1 MTSNNEKS
9 KSPDSRKE
17 EGFSKSIKDKVIDTI
32 PPPSEESED
41 KSPKKQ
47 AELLDKEKYK
57 LLFGVRRS
65 IRYHNRR
72 VLFYDRMHKMAAA
85 FALLSGSATVIA
97 VLGEM
102 GAFWTTSFALTV
114 VIFSAIDLI
123 IGPDKAA
130 RMHNDLARKFF
141 NLEKSIITEKS
152 ITEETLAY
160 FSVERLDIEMNE
172 PPIKRVLDLVCHN
185 ELCRAMGSE
194 KGSVKIKWYQRIFC
208 QFFDFCEY
216 TIKVA

>member
-1 MTSNNEKS
+1 MTKDNEKS
-9 KSPDSRKE
+9 KSSDSRKR
-17 EGFSKSIKDKVIDTI
+17 EGFSKSIKEKVIDTI

-41 KSPKKQ
+41 KAPKKQ

-72 VLFYDRMHKMAAA
+72 ILFYEHIHKMATA

-97 VLGEM
+97 VLGKM
-102 GAFWTTSFALTV
+102 GAFWTTSFALIV
-114 VIFSAIDLI
+114 VIFSAIDLVV
-123 IGPDKAA
+123 GPDKAA
-130 RMHNDLARKFF
+130 RMHNGLARKFF
-141 NLEKSIITEKS
+141 NLEKSIITEKN

-160 FSVERLDIEMNE
+160 FSAERLDIEMNE
-172 PPIKRVLDLVCHN
+172 PPIKKVLDSMCHN
-185 ELCRAMGSE
+185 ELCRAMGIE
-194 KGSVKIKWYQRIFC
+194 EYSVKIKWYQRIFC

-216 TIKVA
+216 TIKAS